1 MAFASVYPHYIAKG
15 REEGLHQGGGAHRS
29 STGPRSSQSRNAGQ
43 RTSTGD
49 GQRRT
54 GLCGQDSADLPVT
67 QDLAA
72 DALGQERL
80 SVAEGQFVD
89 PVAYRSAG

>member
-1 MAFASVYPHYIAKG
+1 MAFASVYPHYIA
-15 REEGLHQGGGAHRS
+15 
-29 STGPRSSQSRNAGQ
+29 
-43 RTSTGD
+43 STGD

-89 PVAYRSAG
+89 PVGLVSQGWTA